1 MVPSTAGP
9 AAPSSRVPA
18 PHTGSVNRSTILERS
33 GQEPARRFNALADP
47 ARLTILARLR
57 VESRCVCEL
66 REELGLASNLLSYHL
81 RILRE
86 AGLVSGARH
95 GRRVEY
101 RIEADGLEAL
111 RQDLEAITV
120 GDAP

>member
-1 MVPSTAGP
+1 
-9 AAPSSRVPA
+9 
-18 PHTGSVNRSTILERS
+18 VNRSTILERS
-33 GQEPARRFNALADP
+33 DTAPARRFYALADP
-47 ARLTILARLR
+47 ARLSILSRLR
-57 VESRCVCEL
+57 REPRCVCEL

-101 RIEADGLEAL
+101 RIVAEGLDDL
-111 RQDLEAITV
+111 RLDLERLAEGEIS
-120 GDAP
+120 